1 MKTEKTQKEEIQE
14 AIKSRFGAQI
24 DEWKK
29 LYGTVK
35 GYEADGKIAVFRVAD
50 INIIDACRTIA
61 RGSTL
66 LFDMVLLENCWLDGD
81 KELMSSDKHKLGIA
95 NWADNLIEIV
105 AGEMV
110 EL

>member
-1 MKTEKTQKEEIQE
+1 MTTQEIQD
-14 AIKSRFGAQI
+14 AIRTRFGAQL

-29 LYGTVK
+29 LYGTIK
-35 GYEADGKIAVFRVAD
+35 GYGSDGKIAVFRVAD
-50 INIIDACRTIA
+50 INIIDACRTIS

-66 LFDMVLLENCWLDGD
+66 RFSLALIENCWIAGDDELRKEDKYKLDIVEWGN
-81 KELMSSDKHKLGIA
+81 E
-95 NWADNLIEIV
+95 LIEVV